1 MLEKLHEQT
10 IELQGGHGFEAEPL
24 PEQMRF
30 IRFRIGHQELLI
42 AVDAVVQVSGAGTI
56 SAFPGVSRYLQ
67 GLFVTRGEEVTPVVD
82 LAELLGLTW
91 QKAMASQCCLVVTLG
106 GERFALLVDSV
117 SELVSYD
124 ASLLEKSHSD
134 LFGSGVSV
142 VSGVIKDAESVFPV
156 INVNA
161 IFQAV
166 FIGESRYEHTTH

>member
-1 MLEKLHEQT
+1 
-10 IELQGGHGFEAEPL
+10 
-24 PEQMRF
+24 
-30 IRFRIGHQELLI
+30 
-42 AVDAVVQVSGAGTI
+42 
-56 SAFPGVSRYLQ
+56 
-67 GLFVTRGEEVTPVVD
+67 
-82 LAELLGLTW
+82 
-91 QKAMASQCCLVVTLG
+91 MASQCCLVVTLG